1 MPRFQ
6 LECVDVDRDGF
17 VYERFQHDFPDAVGA
32 LGRRYVVC
40 DFGRTLGR
48 VPAGHRRARY

>member
-6 LECVDVDRDGF
+6 LECVDLDRDGF
-17 VYERFQHDFPDAVGA
+17 VYERFQHDFPDAVGE

-48 VPAGHRRARY
+48 IPAGY